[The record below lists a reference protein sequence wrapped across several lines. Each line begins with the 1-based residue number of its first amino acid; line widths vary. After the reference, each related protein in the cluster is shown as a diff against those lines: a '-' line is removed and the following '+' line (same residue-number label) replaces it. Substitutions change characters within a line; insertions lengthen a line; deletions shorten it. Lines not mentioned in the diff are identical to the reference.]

1 MWNLS
6 VVSSFSKI
14 LTILGAIFFFYL
26 DHFIFQRKSSSFAS
40 SSIVVLSTLLKMQRG
55 ENKGFWEVIMDKN
68 VDHYTCI
75 VTQISSDICHNIP
88 SSHLCLLK
96 MKAIKFMKMIFSLGE
111 GGGQNWQIWSMD
123 GFRKYMCL
131 SAISQTCIIYTS
143 VFSFGINL
151 VHTQT
156 FALFIL
162 QQNVWNLK
170 KKMPYF
176 TENLN
181 LFKFETTLWLKTPTC
196 MIVNIYFY

>member
-55 ENKGFWEVIMDKN
+55 ENKGFWEVIIDKN

-111 GGGQNWQIWSMD
+111 GGGA
-123 GFRKYMCL
+123 KL
-131 SAISQTCIIYTS
+131 A
-143 VFSFGINL
+143 
-151 VHTQT
+151 
-156 FALFIL
+156 
-162 QQNVWNLK
+162 NLK
-170 KKMPYF
+170 YGWLQKIYVPIGYLS
-176 TENLN
+176 NLHN
-181 LFKFETTLWLKTPTC
+181 LYICF
-196 MIVNIYFY
+196 